1 MALNN
6 VSFVLGKGGLGR
18 PLPGQDYISGLA
30 FYGSTLPSGFS
41 TSNRIKQFFSVQDAV
56 DAGITSNYSDG
67 TQATATFTVTVMGA
81 NGDTATLKV
90 AEPSGSVSI
99 GTYTKISSD
108 STTTLI
114 ATGIVNAINTG
125 TQSHGYSATSA
136 VAVVT
141 ITARKGLGIFLN
153 SGSPLSAVYSTS
165 STLAGTIVQFT
176 GGVASVFGV
185 WNYHITEYFR
195 LQPQGNLFVGIFP
208 IPSPYTFVEI
218 TTMQNFSGGSI
229 RQIGIFKDSSSA
241 FSSADLTL
249 IHNVCNSSAA
259 AHKEIIALYAAD
271 ISATSDVSTLPNL
284 STLSANLVSAVIS
297 QDGGALG
304 NNLFLASGKSVTTLG
319 ALLGAVASAKVSQ
332 SIAWVA
338 NFNISNG
345 YECDN
350 LAFANGVQFT
360 NASVTD
366 SLLTSLQNN
375 RYIFLRNFVGL
386 AGSYF
391 NENSTAISTTSDY
404 AYISDNRVMQ
414 KATRGIYTNCIP
426 ALNSPITLNGDGT
439 LSDEAVAYFTGL
451 AEAPLI
457 QMVRDGELSDF
468 AVTVNTTQNIAS
480 TGLMIINV
488 NLLQIPTG
496 RNIQVNIGYS
506 VTV

>member
-56 DAGITSNYSDG
+56 AAGIVSDYSDG
-67 TQATATFTVTVMGA
+67 TQATATFTVTVIG
-81 NGDTATLKV
+81 NSGDTATMNV
-90 AEPSGSVSI
+90 AEPSGSITI
-99 GTYTKISSD
+99 GTYTKLSTD
-108 STTTLI
+108 STTTSV
-114 ATGIVNAINTG
+114 ATGIANAINAG
-125 TQSHGYSATSA
+125 TQTHGYTATA
-136 VAVVT
+136 TAAVVT

-153 SGSPLSAVYSTS
+153 SGTPLTAVYSTS
-165 STLAGTIVQFT
+165 ATLAGTITQFT
-176 GGVASVFGV
+176 GGVASVFAV

-195 LQPQGNLFVGIFP
+195 LQPQGNLYVGIFP
-208 IPSPYTFVEI
+208 IPTPYTFTEI
-218 TTMQNFSGGSI
+218 TTMQNFAKGSI
-229 RQIGIFKDSSSA
+229 RQIGVFKDSSSA
-241 FSSADLTL
+241 FSSGDLTL
-249 IHNVCNSSAA
+249 IHNICNANVA
-259 AHKEIIALYAAD
+259 VHKELIALYAAD
-271 ISATSDVSTLPNL
+271 ISGTPDVSTLPNL

-297 QDGGALG
+297 QDGGGLG
-304 NNLFLASGKSVTTLG
+304 NNLFLATGKSVTTLG

-345 YECDN
+345 VECDN
-350 LAFANGVQFT
+350 VAFANGVQFF

-366 SLLTSLQNN
+366 SLLTTLQNN

-391 NENSTAISTTSDY
+391 NENSTSISTTSDY
-404 AYISDNRVMQ
+404 AYIADNRVMQ
-414 KATRGIYTNCIP
+414 KATRGIYSSCVP

-451 AEAPLI
+451 AESSLI

-488 NLLQIPTG
+488 NLLQISTG
-496 RNIQVNIGYS
+496 RNIQVSIGYG